1 MELLRDVLRPFAA
14 VSTRDTLLLMPFAR
28 LLIKSGIQLCISA
41 SGPSSGTE
49 KCRKF
54 RIALATEDT
63 ALVTVPMAP
72 RIPEAMLLTRSE
84 PQEVAEE
91 KSQWMLLHQL
101 FASFQICLFQSLRLP
116 EELLCHWLYADQLP
130 PVQRPSSGA

>member
-1 MELLRDVLRPFAA
+1 MELLRVVLRPFAA

-28 LLIKSGIQLCISA
+28 LLIKSGIQFCISA

-72 RIPEAMLLTRSE
+72 RIPEAMLLIRSE
-84 PQEVAEE
+84 P
-91 KSQWMLLHQL
+91 
-101 FASFQICLFQSLRLP
+101 
-116 EELLCHWLYADQLP
+116 
-130 PVQRPSSGA
+130 